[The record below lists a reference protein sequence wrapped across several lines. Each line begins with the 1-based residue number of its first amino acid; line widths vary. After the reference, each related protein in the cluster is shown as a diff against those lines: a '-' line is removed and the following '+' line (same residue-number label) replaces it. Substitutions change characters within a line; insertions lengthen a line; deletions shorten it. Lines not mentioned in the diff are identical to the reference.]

1 MNQQQKK
8 NRRTIVLLFSMTI
21 IPFCIAWYLSSNVD
35 WIGSGTNN
43 GKLIIPAIT
52 TERTELSGFDEFSKL
67 NMKELKGHWVLVN
80 VIPNKDCNDLCIDAI
95 HKTKQLRL
103 MMNKDLVRIR
113 RVVLIFSE
121 VKNDQAQIWWKDD
134 LRLLRA
140 RPAPSLVQKL
150 KEIRKAAI
158 PEGML
163 FLMDPLGNLMMQY
176 DPGFDP
182 YKVKKDLGKLL
193 RISQIG

>member
-1 MNQQQKK
+1 MNELHNK

-21 IPFCIAWYLSSNVD
+21 IPFIIAWYLSGNVS

-43 GKLIIPAIT
+43 GQLIIPPVM
-52 TERTELSGFDEFSKL
+52 TERSELIGADEFSAQ
-67 NMKELKGHWVLVN
+67 NIKELNGHWVLVN
-80 VIPNKDCNDLCIDAI
+80 VLPNKDCNSLCLEAI

-113 RVVLIFSE
+113 RAAVIIPEINMELA
-121 VKNDQAQIWWKDD
+121 KAWWKDD
-134 LRLLRA
+134 TRLLKLK
-140 RPAPSLVQKL
+140 PASSLVQKL
-150 KEIRKAAI
+150 KKIRNTNI

>member
-1 MNQQQKK
+1 MNEQHNK
-8 NRRTIVLLFSMTI
+8 NRRTIVLLFSMTL
-21 IPFCIAWYLSSNVD
+21 IPFCIAWYMSSNVN
-35 WIGSGTNN
+35 WIGNGTNN
-43 GKLIIPAIT
+43 GQLITPPVT
-52 TERTELSGFDEFSKL
+52 TKRSEFIGADEFSVQ
-67 NMKELKGHWVLVN
+67 NIKELNGHWILLNVL
-80 VIPNKDCNDLCIDAI
+80 PNKGCNTLCIEAI

-113 RVVLIFSE
+113 RAAIILSE
-121 VKNDQAQIWWKDD
+121 VNMELAKNWWKDD
-134 LRLLRA
+134 TRLLKLNPSA
-140 RPAPSLVQKL
+140 SLVQKL
-150 KEIRKAAI
+150 KKIRKTGV